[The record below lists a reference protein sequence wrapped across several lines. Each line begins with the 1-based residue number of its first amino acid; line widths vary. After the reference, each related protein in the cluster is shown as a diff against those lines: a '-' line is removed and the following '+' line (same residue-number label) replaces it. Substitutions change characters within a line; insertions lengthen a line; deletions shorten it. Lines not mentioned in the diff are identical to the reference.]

1 VLFFVSLSKAKAIM
15 KSYYL
20 IFLSL
25 LLLGCKQKSLSFTST
40 PSPFFLLIKDFIIT
54 PDIDSIEVN
63 SYNNPDLSAFYESR
77 GYKKAWIE
85 ENIRKEIILVLEK
98 VEEEG
103 LNPADYDL
111 DQLKKYETNF
121 STLSDS
127 EKNTYDIAFTHSL
140 QRYISHLS
148 NGKLKPNVLYSD
160 WEIKE
165 NKVDVNAIVMG
176 LENGNSITEKLNSL
190 KPTHLV
196 YLRLK
201 KALKIINSLNDDSFS
216 PIVIKDKIIPKTTH
230 PQIVEIKK
238 KLLYW
243 GDLKKKEKKTAISPV
258 YDSETVMAIKRF
270 QIRHGLTSDGV
281 IGAGTV
287 TALNFTKDE
296 RREQI
301 IANLERWK
309 WYPRNMGKEH
319 IIINIPDYQLYFIKE
334 KDTLRMH
341 KVVVG
346 RPERP
351 TPILSSLLT
360 QVIFNPTWTVPPTIL
375 KEDLIPDIKRNRYYL
390 TKNKITIYDQAGN
403 TISPRNWKS
412 DNAFNYKYVQKP
424 SRNNSLGVV
433 KLNFSNRFSVYLH
446 DTNHRELFV
455 LTRRSLSSGC
465 VRLENP
471 VALTQQIL
479 NDTVKWNNE
488 KIDALIETAK
498 TTYVKI
504 KNEVPIHLL
513 YWTAWSNKN
522 KLIFREDIYNRDK
535 ELYTMLR
542 N

>member
-1 VLFFVSLSKAKAIM
+1 
-15 KSYYL
+15 
-20 IFLSL
+20 
-25 LLLGCKQKSLSFTST
+25 
-40 PSPFFLLIKDFIIT
+40 
-54 PDIDSIEVN
+54 
-63 SYNNPDLSAFYESR
+63 
-77 GYKKAWIE
+77 
-85 ENIRKEIILVLEK
+85 
-98 VEEEG
+98 
-103 LNPADYDL
+103 
-111 DQLKKYETNF
+111 
-121 STLSDS
+121 
-127 EKNTYDIAFTHSL
+127 
-140 QRYISHLS
+140 
-148 NGKLKPNVLYSD
+148 LYSD

-287 TALNFTKDE
+287 AALNFTKDE

-334 KDTLRMH
+334 KDTLRTH

-412 DNAFNYKYVQKP
+412 ENAFNYKYVQKP

>member
-25 LLLGCKQKSLSFTST
+25 LLLGCKQKSLSFTSI

-63 SYNNPDLSAFYESR
+63 SYNSPDLSAFYESR

-127 EKNTYDIAFTHSL
+127 EKNTYDIAFTHNL

-287 TALNFTKDE
+287 AALNFTKDE

-412 DNAFNYKYVQKP
+412 ENAFNYKYVQKP

-479 NDTVKWNNE
+479 NDTLKWNNE

>member
-1 VLFFVSLSKAKAIM
+1 MLFFVSLSKAKAIM

-40 PSPFFLLIKDFIIT
+40 PSPFFLLIKDFITT

-63 SYNNPDLSAFYESR
+63 SYNSPDLSAFYESR

-121 STLSDS
+121 STLSDL
-127 EKNTYDIAFTHSL
+127 EKNTYDIAFTHNL

-196 YLRLK
+196 YSRLK

-216 PIVIKDKIIPKTTH
+216 PIVIKDKIIPKTSH
-230 PQIVEIKK
+230 PQIIGIKK
-238 KLLYW
+238 RLLYW
-243 GDLKKKEKKTAISPV
+243 GDLKKKEKKTAVSPV
-258 YDSETVMAIKRF
+258 YDSETVMALKRF
-270 QIRHGLTSDGV
+270 QIRHGLTSDGI
-281 IGAGTV
+281 IGPGTV
-287 TALNFTKDE
+287 AALNFTKEE

-319 IIINIPDYQLYFIKE
+319 IIINIPDYQLYLIKE
-334 KDTLRMH
+334 KDTLRTH

-351 TPILSSLLT
+351 TPVLSSLLT

-390 TKNKITIYDQAGN
+390 TKSRITIYDQAGN
-403 TISPRNWKS
+403 IISPRNWKS

-446 DTNHRELFV
+446 DTNHRELFAF
-455 LTRRSLSSGC
+455 TKRSLSSGC

-479 NDTVKWNNE
+479 NDTLKWNNE

-498 TTYVKI
+498 TTNVKI

>member
-1 VLFFVSLSKAKAIM
+1 MLFFVSLSKAKAIM

-25 LLLGCKQKSLSFTST
+25 LLLGCKQKSLSFTSI

-63 SYNNPDLSAFYESR
+63 SYNSPDLSAFYESR

-127 EKNTYDIAFTHSL
+127 EKNTYDIAFTHNL

-334 KDTLRMH
+334 KDTLRTH

-412 DNAFNYKYVQKP
+412 ENAFNYKYVQKP

-479 NDTVKWNNE
+479 NDTLKWNNE